1 MCAQGMATMVEPGL
15 EAGQREEGGER
26 WSGSVTGV
34 GWSSS
39 RVKSGPG
46 VN

>member
-1 MCAQGMATMVEPGL
+1 MPQGMATVVEPGL

-26 WSGSVTGV
+26 WSGSVTGG
-34 GWSSS
+34 GWVPVRS
-39 RVKSGPG
+39 RSGPG